1 MFKEIY
7 RLIKVFPK
15 KEIYALCDQLRH
27 SAVSVPSNIAED
39 QARQHTGEFKQ
50 FLFVA
55 LGSLTE
61 IGTQWVIANTLGYLH
76 KKN

>member
-15 KEIYALCDQLRH
+15 KEIYALCNQLRH
-27 SAVSVPSNIAED
+27 STVSVPSNIAED

-55 LGSLTE
+55 LGSLAE
-61 IGTQWVIANTLGYLH
+61 LDAQLVIANTLGYLT
-76 KKN
+76 

>member
-55 LGSLTE
+55 LGSLAE
-61 IGTQWVIANTLGYLH
+61 LDAQLVIANTLGYLT
-76 KKN
+76 